1 MADFTTALDLDLFDT
16 AKSGYAPE
24 KINKKEIQ
32 RPRLLEEKQVSPKR
46 AAIDAKTSRAAA
58 AKACA
63 FALAALIVIGS
74 LICFRVILTNKQAE
88 LKSKQAELNLLQSE
102 YTSLQMKYNTL
113 LSPDKVEEYARDE
126 LGMVKKENYQIRYF
140 DLSGNDGA
148 QLTQ

>member
-24 KINKKEIQ
+24 EIKK
-32 RPRLLEEKQVSPKR
+32 PRTKEFSIVKDKPVSPKR
-46 AAIDAKTSRAAA
+46 AAIDAKTSRVAAT
-58 AKACA
+58 KACA

-88 LKSKQAELNLLQSE
+88 LKQKQAELSLLQSE

-113 LSPDKVEEYARDE
+113 LSPDKVEQYARDE
-126 LGMVKKENYQIRYF
+126 LGMVKRENYQIRYF

>member
-16 AKSGYAPE
+16 AKSGYAPTE
-24 KINKKEIQ
+24 IKKNKTKELS
-32 RPRLLEEKQVSPKR
+32 LLKEEPISPKK

-88 LKSKQAELNLLQSE
+88 LRQKQAELNLLQSE

-113 LSPDKVEEYARDE
+113 LSPDKVEQYAKDE

-140 DLSGNDGA
+140 DLSGSDGA
-148 QLTQ
+148 QLTK